1 LSNLFPEIN
10 PNLGKD
16 APMSVNPNSNPNLDP
31 NLDPNRTNQ
40 RFAGKVA
47 VITGGAGGLG
57 LAIGKAFCR
66 EGGIV
71 ALFDANPEA
80 VEAATMSLEE
90 AGFTASGECV
100 DVRDSHQV
108 QSAMARIANRY
119 GQIDSLIAAAGGSL
133 GTPRDL
139 EDISPED
146 LDLVI
151 DVNIKGTYHCS
162 AAVVPFMRSQGG
174 GSIVTFS
181 SIGGRST
188 SPVTGIPYAAAKA
201 GILGLTRRLAREVGP
216 DNIRVNAIAPGLFL
230 TGRLQGMFDAMTEK
244 DRNEVLDS
252 IPLHRMPDI
261 HECVEPV
268 LFLASD
274 ASSYITGIVLDV
286 NGGRFMAG

>member
-1 LSNLFPEIN
+1 
-10 PNLGKD
+10 
-16 APMSVNPNSNPNLDP
+16 M
-31 NLDPNRTNQ
+31 

-47 VITGGAGGLG
+47 LVTGGGGGLG
-57 LAIGKAFCR
+57 LAIAGALGR
-66 EGGIV
+66 EGAAVSI
-71 ALFDANPEA
+71 LDANPTA
-80 VEAATMSLEE
+80 LE
-90 AGFTASGECV
+90 AGLTTLKDAGLTARGDV
-100 DVRDSHQV
+100 ADVRDATAVH
-108 QSAMARIANRY
+108 SAV
-119 GQIDSLIAAAGGSL
+119 DSAAAGLGRLDILIAAAGGSL

-139 EDISPED
+139 GDISPAD

-151 DVNIKGTYHCS
+151 DVNVKGSYHC
-162 AAVVPFMRSQGG
+162 AAACVPHMRAAGG

-230 TGRLQGMFDAMTEK
+230 TGRLQGMFDAMSDH
-244 DRNEVLDS
+244 DRTEVLDS
-252 IPLHRMPDI
+252 IPLRRMPQI
-261 HECVEPV
+261 AECVDPV

-274 ASSYITGIVLDV
+274 ESSYITGAVLDV

>member
-1 LSNLFPEIN
+1 MRFS
-10 PNLGKD
+10 GK
-16 APMSVNPNSNPNLDP
+16 AALV
-31 NLDPNRTNQ
+31 
-40 RFAGKVA
+40 
-47 VITGGAGGLG
+47 TGGGGGLG
-57 LAIGKAFCR
+57 LAIAEALGR
-66 EGGIV
+66 EGASV
-71 ALFDANPEA
+71 AILDANPAA
-80 VEAATMSLEE
+80 VD
-90 AGFTASGECV
+90 AGLQVLGDAGLTVRGDVV
-100 DVRDSHQV
+100 DVRDAEAVRAAVDGAAAAFSHLDV
-108 QSAMARIANRY
+108 
-119 GQIDSLIAAAGGSL
+119 LIAAAGGSL

-139 EDISPED
+139 EDISPDD

-151 DVNIKGTYHCS
+151 DVNIKGTYHC
-162 AAVVPFMRSQGG
+162 AAACVPHMRAAGG

-230 TGRLQGMFDAMTEK
+230 TGRLQGMFDAMSEH

-252 IPLHRMPDI
+252 IPLRRMPAI
-261 HECVEPV
+261 TECVDPV

-274 ASSYITGIVLDV
+274 QSSYITGAVVDV

>member
-1 LSNLFPEIN
+1 MRFS
-10 PNLGKD
+10 GK
-16 APMSVNPNSNPNLDP
+16 AALV
-31 NLDPNRTNQ
+31 
-40 RFAGKVA
+40 
-47 VITGGAGGLG
+47 TGGGGGLG
-57 LAIGKAFCR
+57 LAIAEALGR
-66 EGGIV
+66 EGASV
-71 ALFDANPEA
+71 AILDANPAA
-80 VEAATMSLEE
+80 VD
-90 AGFTASGECV
+90 AGLQVLGDAGLTVRGDVV
-100 DVRDSHQV
+100 DVRDAEAVRAAVDGAAAAFGHLD
-108 QSAMARIANRY
+108 I
-119 GQIDSLIAAAGGSL
+119 LIAAAGGSL

-139 EDISPED
+139 EDISPDD

-151 DVNIKGTYHCS
+151 DVNIKGTYHC
-162 AAVVPFMRSQGG
+162 AAACVPHMRAAGG

-230 TGRLQGMFDAMTEK
+230 TGRLQGMFDAMSEH

-252 IPLHRMPDI
+252 IPLRRMPAI
-261 HECVEPV
+261 TECVDPV

-274 ASSYITGIVLDV
+274 QSSYITGAVVDV